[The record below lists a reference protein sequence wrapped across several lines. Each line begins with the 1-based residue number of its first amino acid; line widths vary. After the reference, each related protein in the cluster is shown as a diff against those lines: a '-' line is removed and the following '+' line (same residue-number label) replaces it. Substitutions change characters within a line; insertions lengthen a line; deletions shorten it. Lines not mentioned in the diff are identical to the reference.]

1 MQMCITKAKT
11 AFLFFFMLV
20 FGISALAQRQG
31 FGVSGRVIDS
41 ESGEGLPG
49 ATVLIQETGRGITTG
64 QDGAFSFQLPRGQYT
79 LEVRYIGYETA
90 IRGIS
95 ADKATG
101 IDISLVEST
110 ILTEEVVVTGVRAS
124 EKTPVTYT
132 EVSGEELE
140 KQNLGQDLPYLINF
154 EPSVVTTSDAGAG
167 VGYTGIRIRGSDPTR
182 INVTINGIPLNDAES
197 QGVFWVNMPDFA
209 SSVENI
215 QIQRGVGTSTNGA
228 GAFGATVDLNTLDL
242 NREAYAEIRNGLGS
256 FNTWR
261 HTVKAGTG
269 LLNNRFALDARL
281 SKITSDGYIDRAF
294 SDLQSY
300 YLSGGY
306 YGEKSL
312 IKLNV
317 FSGKE
322 QTYQAW
328 YGVPEAL
335 VESDPTFNLAGTDY
349 FQREN
354 PYDNETDNYQQDH
367 YQFIYSY
374 EANPEL
380 SFNAALHYTY
390 GRGYYEQFK
399 VGEDLADYGLQYPL
413 TGDSTVTNSDIIR
426 RRWLDNDFYGGVF
439 SADYRPSEALQLII
453 GGGWNRYDGDHFG
466 EIIWAQFAAGSDI
479 RDRYYDNNAVKEDF
493 NVYGKLYY
501 EFSPGLNAFLDLQYR
516 RVDYSFLGFDN
527 ELNNVQQDDQL
538 NFFNP
543 KAGITYLWDQKNKA
557 YISFGIAHREPNR
570 DDYTQSTP
578 DSRPRAEELR
588 NLELGYQYRDERL
601 TLNANYYLM
610 DYTDQ
615 LVLTGE
621 INDVGAYIRTN
632 IPESYRTGVELQAGY
647 LITPSLRWNAN
658 LTLSRNK
665 INSFT
670 EFIDNYDIGGQRETA
685 FENTSIALSPNV
697 IAGSQL
703 SWYPLSGIE
712 LSLLSKYVGKQYLD
726 NTENGER
733 MIGAYFVNDV
743 RILYSFSPKWIDEIS
758 LSLLVNNVLNEQYVS
773 NGYTFGYITG
783 GQTIYE
789 EYYYPQA
796 GTNFLFGTTLKF

>member
-1 MQMCITKAKT
+1 MCIRTKA
-11 AFLFFFMLV
+11 A
-20 FGISALAQRQG
+20 SALTLLFLIVATVPLLAQKG
-31 FGVSGRVIDS
+31 SFKVTGRVLDA
-41 ESGEGLPG
+41 GDNQGLPG
-49 ATVLIQETGRGITTG
+49 ATLVIPETGRGLVTAA
-64 QDGAFSFQLPRGQYT
+64 DGSFSFSLPAGQYT
-79 LEVRYIGYETA
+79 LEVRFIGYQTVT
-90 IRGIS
+90 RSLTPG
-95 ADKATG
+95 KAQDLT
-101 IDISLVEST
+101 ITLQESD
-110 ILTEEVVVTGVRAS
+110 ILTDEVVITGVRAS
-124 EKTPVTYT
+124 AKTPVTYT
-132 EVSGEELE
+132 EVSREELD
-140 KQNLGQDLPYLINF
+140 KQNLGQDIPYLVNL
-154 EPSVVTTSDAGAG
+154 EPSVVVTSDAGAG

-209 SSVENI
+209 SSVENV

-242 NREAYAEIRNGLGS
+242 NRQAYAELQNGFGS

-269 LLNNRFALDARL
+269 LLNDRFAVDARL
-281 SKITSDGYIDRAF
+281 SKITSDGYIDRAS

-312 IKLNV
+312 VKLNV

-322 QTYQAW
+322 KTYQAW
-328 YGVPEAL
+328 YGVPESL
-335 VESDPTFNLAGTDY
+335 VESDPTFNFAGTDN
-349 FQREN
+349 FQRED

-367 YQFIYSY
+367 YQLIYSY

-399 VGEDLADYGLQYPL
+399 VSDDLADYGLDYPVI
-413 TGDSTVTNSDIIR
+413 GDSIITNSDLIR
-426 RRWLDNDFYGGVF
+426 RRWLDNDFYGGIF
-439 SADYRPSEALQLII
+439 SADYRPTEALQFIV

-466 EIIWAQFAAGSDI
+466 EIIWSQFAAGSEI

-493 NVYGKLYY
+493 NVYGKMYY
-501 EFSPGLNAFLDLQYR
+501 EFTPGLNAFIDLQYR
-516 RVDYSFLGFDN
+516 SVDYSFLGFDN
-527 ELNNVQQDDQL
+527 NLNNVQQNDQL

-543 KAGITYLWDQKNKA
+543 KAGVTYLWDDRNRA
-557 YISFGIAHREPNR
+557 YVSFGIAHREPNR

-578 DSRPRAEELR
+578 DSRPRAEQLR
-588 NLELGYQYRDERL
+588 NLELGYQYRDDRL
-601 TLNANYYLM
+601 MFNANYYLM
-610 DYTDQ
+610 DYKDQ

-621 INDVGAYIRTN
+621 VNDVGAYIRTN
-632 IPESYRTGVELQAGY
+632 IADSYRTGIELQAGY
-647 LITPSLRWNAN
+647 LILPNLQLNAN
-658 LTLSRNK
+658 ATFSRNV
-665 INSFT
+665 IDSFT
-670 EFIDNYDIGGQRETA
+670 EFIDNYDEGGQEASEYSETA
-685 FENTSIALSPNV
+685 IALSPNV

-703 SWYPLSGIE
+703 TYYPLAGLE

-726 NTENGER
+726 NTETEAR
-733 MIGAYFVNDV
+733 SIDAYFVNDL
-743 RILYSFSPKWIDEIS
+743 RIRYSIKPKWMEEISFS
-758 LSLLVNNVLNEQYVS
+758 LLINNILDEQYVS
-773 NGYTFGYITG
+773 NGYTYGYITG

-796 GTNFLFGTTLKF
+796 GTNFLFGTTFRF

>member
-1 MQMCITKAKT
+1 MLIT
-11 AFLFFFMLV
+11 V
-20 FGISALAQRQG
+20 HLAQAQRTTLD
-31 FGVSGRVIDS
+31 VSGKVVDKS
-41 ESGEGLPG
+41 TGEGLPG
-49 ATVLIQETGRGITTG
+49 ATILVRETGRGITSG
-64 QDGAFSFQLPRGQYT
+64 SGGNFSFQLPGGTYT
-79 LEVRYIGYETA
+79 LEVRFIGYEMMT
-90 IRGIS
+90 REIS
-95 ADKATG
+95 ADNAQG
-101 IDISLVEST
+101 IALSLAEST

-140 KQNLGQDLPYLINF
+140 KQNLGQDLPYLVNF

-182 INVTINGIPLNDAES
+182 INVTVNGIPLNDAES

-209 SSVENI
+209 SSVENV

-228 GAFGATVDLNTLDL
+228 GAFGATVDLNTLEL
-242 NREAYAEIRNGLGS
+242 NREGYAEVRNSVGS

-269 LLNNRFALDARL
+269 LLNDRFAVDARL

-300 YLSGGY
+300 YISGGY

-328 YGVPEAL
+328 YGVPESL
-335 VESDPTFNLAGTDY
+335 VESDPTLNLAGTDY

-367 YQFIYSY
+367 YQLIYSY

-399 VGEDLADYGLQYPL
+399 VNDDLADYGLNYPVI
-413 TGDSTVTNSDIIR
+413 GDSTITNSDLIR
-426 RRWLDNDFYGGVF
+426 RRWLDNDFYGGIF
-439 SADYRPSEALQLII
+439 SADYRPSESLQVIL

-466 EIIWAQFAAGSDI
+466 EIIWSQFTAGSNI
-479 RDRYYDNNAVKEDF
+479 RDRYYDNNAVKEDV
-493 NVYGKLYY
+493 NVYSKLYY
-501 EFSPGLNAFLDLQYR
+501 KVSPGLIAFIDLQYR
-516 RVDYSFLGFDN
+516 RVDYTFLGFDN
-527 ELNNVQQDDQL
+527 NLNNVQQDDQL

-543 KAGITYLWDQKNKA
+543 KAGLTYLWEENNRA
-557 YISFGIAHREPNR
+557 YVSFGIAHREPNR

-578 DSRPRAEELR
+578 DSRPNAEELR
-588 NLELGYQYRDERL
+588 NLELGYQYHDERFMF
-601 TLNANYYLM
+601 NANYYLM

-632 IPESYRTGVELQAGY
+632 IADSYRTGIELQGSY
-647 LITPSLRWNAN
+647 LIFPSLRWNAN
-658 LTLSRNK
+658 VTLSRNK
-665 INSFT
+665 IDNFI
-670 EFIDNYDIGGQRETA
+670 EFIDNYDIGGQQET
-685 FENTSIALSPNV
+685 EYGNTSIALSPEV

-703 SWYPLSGIE
+703 SWYPLNGFE
-712 LSLLSKYVGKQYLD
+712 VSLLSKYVGKQYLD
-726 NTENGER
+726 NTENDER
-733 MIGAYFVNDV
+733 AIAPYFVNDL
-743 RILYSFSPKWIDEIS
+743 RLLYSIKPKWIDEIA
-758 LSLLVNNVLNEQYVS
+758 LSLLVNNVFNERYVS
-773 NGYTFGYITG
+773 NGYTFGYIAG
-783 GQTIYE
+783 DQTIYE

-796 GTNFLFGTTLKF
+796 GTNFLFGTTFKF